1 MIIVCPQC
9 DRRYLTNDAD
19 FKEIGRNVRCSGCG
33 HEWFYEAAVEP
44 DDTEPLYADVDPV
57 HSLETVQ
64 RKKSYKPLWVLLFL
78 GLILA
83 GIYSERSRLY
93 EAFPQTAKLFQ
104 LMGFEKKARHQAL
117 IIENLTPL
125 YLEDDPHKS
134 VVVMGE
140 VRNMG
145 EETHQIP
152 QLTIQVKGPCR
163 DAPWLTRL
171 LNQSKD
177 EKAACVVEEWT
188 HVWSEARLPPGETIK
203 FQTQPKKVKAG
214 IDLIEAHF

>member
-134 VVVMGE
+134 VVV
-140 VRNMG
+140 
-145 EETHQIP
+145 
-152 QLTIQVKGPCR
+152 
-163 DAPWLTRL
+163 
-171 LNQSKD
+171 
-177 EKAACVVEEWT
+177 
-188 HVWSEARLPPGETIK
+188 
-203 FQTQPKKVKAG
+203 
-214 IDLIEAHF
+214 